1 MQNVLLPLQA
11 FPAPAAIVF
20 NIQHF
25 MHILL
30 VARFQSKSGD
40 YQEVAWTWRL
50 YCAAAIQ
57 HLRRV
62 NFSKEGSSSTIA
74 SK

>member
-1 MQNVLLPLQA
+1 MYLYFCGDLCVSRLAIPNSAAMDFQYLGQA
-11 FPAPAAIVF
+11 
-20 NIQHF
+20 Q
-25 MHILL
+25 L
-30 VARFQSKSGD
+30 RGFQGVS
-40 YQEVAWTWRL
+40 WTWRL
-50 YCAAAIQ
+50 YCAAAMQ